1 MLGRLC
7 AAAVLTTFLVV
18 PQSARAQ
25 APQSAGGV
33 PGPTMAAATAGF
45 HVSRAAD
52 DPQSRHEAAD
62 EAAHG
67 RVGEDVALMIVG
79 GAGFIVG
86 LIIGGD
92 AGIAIAIAGAIV
104 ALYGLYLY
112 LR

>member
-1 MLGRLC
+1 MFGRFC
-7 AAAVLTTFLVV
+7 AAAVLTTLLVI
-18 PQSARAQ
+18 PRSARAQ
-25 APQSAGGV
+25 AVQSAGGP

-45 HVSRAAD
+45 HVSRAPD
-52 DPQSRHEAAD
+52 DPQSRQAAAD
-62 EAAHG
+62 QAAHS
-67 RVGEDVALMIVG
+67 VGPDVALMIVG
-79 GAGFIVG
+79 GAGFLVG